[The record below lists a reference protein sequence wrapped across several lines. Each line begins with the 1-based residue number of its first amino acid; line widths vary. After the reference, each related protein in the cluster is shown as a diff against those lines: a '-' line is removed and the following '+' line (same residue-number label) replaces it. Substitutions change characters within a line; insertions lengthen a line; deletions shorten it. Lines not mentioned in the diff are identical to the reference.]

1 MVGTR
6 IGRDDGLE
14 KDGCTDGSSERRR
27 LGTLDNAIEGM
38 MLALLVDGKAVGPSV
53 GFPVEGM
60 LVIAELV
67 GLSDCQV
74 DGAQEG

>member
-1 MVGTR
+1 
-6 IGRDDGLE
+6 
-14 KDGCTDGSSERRR
+14 
-27 LGTLDNAIEGM
+27 M

-74 DGAQEG
+74 GSFDGAQEG